1 MSSRFILYH
10 FQYMAHASFDATP
23 ASATIAF
30 NNTDNF
36 VSVLSFAVQVAEN
49 PQ

>member
-10 FQYMAHASFDATP
+10 FQYMARASFDATP
-23 ASATIAF
+23 ASATITF

-36 VSVLSFAVQVAEN
+36 VPVFPLAVQVAEN